1 MIDELCH
8 RAGGRVAL
16 LIGNGIHLYPN
27 GGQSW
32 NALVE
37 RLART
42 NGFASPEK
50 AKNLAMP
57 EFYDLIDLGRPAENG
72 SKSASQAY
80 PLKRQFCDG
89 MEGWQPSAHHQGIVE
104 WAIRHGSPIL
114 TTNFDL
120 TFAKAAQAESHSLFR
135 PRGSRK
141 RASDYYPWEKYFARV
156 PLDQPCDGFGV
167 WHINGFI
174 SHIRSIRLG
183 LSDYMG
189 CVTRSRPWILDAR
202 EFPHWA
208 AEDTWLD
215 ILFKMPLVVFG
226 VGLEGQEVWLRW
238 LLIQRANLYKKRG
251 GARPPAW
258 YVYPVGEDD
267 ERQREKRF
275 FLECLGVEPF
285 EVTDYPAIYDPQ
297 HWAG

>member
-1 MIDELCH
+1 MIDELRR

-37 RLART
+37 RLAKD
-42 NGFASPEK
+42 NGFTSPEK

-57 EFYDLIDLGRPAENG
+57 EFYDLIDLGRPTDSG
-72 SKSASQAY
+72 PKTASQAY

-89 MEGWQPSAHHQGIVE
+89 MEKWQPSAHHRGIVE
-104 WAIRHGSPIL
+104 WAMRHDSPIL

-120 TFAKAAQAESHSLFR
+120 TLSAAAQAESLSLFR

-141 RASDYYPWEKYFARV
+141 RASDYYPWEKYFAQV
-156 PLDQPCDGFGV
+156 PLNRPCDGFGI

-189 CVTRSRPWILDAR
+189 CVTRSRPWIMDAR
-202 EFPHWA
+202 QFPNWA

-226 VGLEGQEVWLRW
+226 VGLDGQEVWPRW
-238 LLIQRANLYKKRG
+238 LLIQRAAHYKKRG
-251 GARPPAW
+251 GECPPAW

-275 FLECLGVEPF
+275 FLQCLGVEPY
-285 EVTDYPAIYDPQ
+285 EVADYSAIYDAQ
-297 HWAG
+297 HWAS

>member
-1 MIDELCH
+1 MIEELRR

-16 LIGNGIHLYPN
+16 LVGNGIHLYPN
-27 GGQSW
+27 GGNSW

-37 RLART
+37 RLARN
-42 NGFASPEK
+42 NGFASPER

-57 EFYDLIDLGRPAENG
+57 EFYDLIDLGRSHEGGP
-72 SKSASQAY
+72 KSASQAY
-80 PLKRQFCDG
+80 PLKKQFCDG
-89 MEGWQPSAHHQGIVE
+89 MEEWKPAEHHLGIVE
-104 WAIRHGSPIL
+104 WAKRNGSPIL

-120 TFAKAAQAESHSLFR
+120 VLSSAAGAKRFSMFR
-135 PRGSRK
+135 PHGSRK
-141 RASDYYPWEKYFARV
+141 RESDYYTWWKYFASE
-156 PLDQPCDGFGV
+156 PLNHAREGFGI

-189 CVTRSRPWILDAR
+189 CVEHSRPWIMKAR
-202 EFPHWA
+202 SFPDWS

-215 ILFKMPLVVFG
+215 VLFKMPLVVFG

-238 LLIQRANLYKKRG
+238 LLIQRAALHKRRG
-251 GARPPAW
+251 IERPPAW
-258 YVYPVGEDD
+258 YVYPAEEND

-275 FLECLGVEPF
+275 FLKCLGVEPY
-285 EVTDYPAIYDPQ
+285 EVADYSAIYDPR

>member
-1 MIDELCH
+1 MIDALRQ

-27 GGQSW
+27 GGHSW

-37 RLART
+37 RLARD

-57 EFYDLIDLGRPAENG
+57 EFYDLIDLGRPAEKG
-72 SKSASQAY
+72 PKTASQAY

-89 MEGWQPSAHHQGIVE
+89 MEQWQPSPHHRGIVE
-104 WAIRHGSPIL
+104 WASRHGSPIL

-120 TFAKAAQAESHSLFR
+120 ALSDAVQAESRSLFR

-141 RASDYYPWEKYFARV
+141 RSTAYYPWEKYFAHV
-156 PLDQPCDGFGV
+156 PLERPCDGFGV

-174 SHIRSIRLG
+174 SHLQSIRLG

-189 CVTRSRPWILDAR
+189 CVTRCRPWLLDAR

-208 AEDTWLD
+208 GEDTWLD

-238 LLIQRANLYKKRG
+238 LLIQRAALYKKRG
-251 GARPPAW
+251 GERPPAW
-258 YVYPVGEDD
+258 YVYPKREDD

-275 FLECLGVEPF
+275 FLECLGVEPY
-285 EVTDYPAIYDPQ
+285 EVADYSAIYDPQ